1 MTEKSYPWDGIV
13 TGDAVLAPYDDDT
26 WSDIW
31 RKLFTKDRSLE
42 GVIYGVLNNLLV
54 SGATSP
60 ITVATGAAMVD
71 GKVYDNDTAVTLIIP
86 TPSIGTRIDFIV
98 LRKRWATQ
106 TVRITRI
113 AGVEGG
119 GSPAITQLDGNI
131 WDIPLAQVIITTA
144 GAITI
149 ADFRSYLPGQGV
161 TADSSFCDGRLTLT
175 AGLPVTTAAVTNAT
189 KVYFAPYKGH
199 LLALYNGAKW
209 FAREFT
215 EITLD
220 IAALASNRL
229 YDIFVFDNSGT
240 HELEAVAW
248 SAPPTAAI
256 TSITNASPRIVST
269 PSTTGI
275 AAGELLTI
283 AGNSEAS
290 NNASWRVGTV
300 VLNTSIQLLNLDGT
314 NSSAPGSAGNNGAWT
329 KKFDIAMTRVTPLV
343 LIDGVYVKSGSL
355 TKRYLGTIL
364 IDEIAGKTHDAVTAR
379 YLWNYYNRVRR
390 SAFLTDLAATAF
402 NTSAWRI
409 YNNDFANYL
418 PFGVGVSDEEILF
431 TMSVSTRNNG
441 AVAALKWDLQTTVG
455 TISPTYAFLVL
466 SGVAAGNDY
475 RTTQQWY
482 KKVRP
487 AGLSLAI
494 PAQWSSSSTNL
505 WYNLYAALIQNQ

>member
-13 TGDAVLAPYDDDT
+13 TGDAALAPYDDDT

-31 RKLFTKDRSLE
+31 RKLFTKDRNSE
-42 GVIYGVLNNLLV
+42 GVIYGILNNLLI

-60 ITVATGAAMVD
+60 ITIATGAAMVD
-71 GKVYDNDTAVTLIIP
+71 GKVYDNDTAVTLVIP
-86 TPSIGTRIDFIV
+86 TPSAATRTDFIV

-119 GSPAITQLDGNI
+119 GAPGITQLDGNI
-131 WDIPLAQVIITTA
+131 WDIPLAQAIITTT
-144 GAITI
+144 GAIAI

-175 AGLPVTTAAVTNAT
+175 SGLPVTTAAVTNAT

-215 EITLD
+215 EITLN
-220 IAALASNRL
+220 IATLLSNHL
-229 YDIFVFDNSGT
+229 YDIFVFDNGGVHT
-240 HELEAVAW
+240 LEAVAW
-248 SAPPTAAI
+248 SSPPAAAI

-275 AAGELLTI
+275 AAGNLLTI
-283 AGNSEAS
+283 VGNSEAS

-300 VLNTSIQLLNLDGT
+300 VLNTSIGLLNLDGT
-314 NSSAPGSAGNNGAWT
+314 NSSAPGSVGNNGSWR
-329 KKFDIAMTRVTPLV
+329 KKFDVAMTRVTPLV
-343 LIDGVYVKSGSL
+343 MIDGVYVKFGAL

-364 IDEIAGKTHDAVTAR
+364 IDEIVGRTHDAVTAR

-390 SAFLTDLAATAF
+390 STFRTALTAASF

-409 YNNDFANYL
+409 YNNDYANYL
-418 PFGVGVSDEEILF
+418 PFVVGVSDEEILF
-431 TMSVSTRNNG
+431 TMNVTTRNNSTTTT
-441 AVAALKWDLQTTVG
+441 VIWDFQTTLG
-455 TISPTYAFLVL
+455 TISPTYDFRVN
-466 SGVAAGNDY
+466 SGMANNDY
-475 RTTQQWY
+475 RTVQQQY
-482 KKVRP
+482 NKVRP
-487 AGLSLAI
+487 AGLSLGI
-494 PAQWSSSSTNL
+494 PAQWSASATNL
-505 WYNLYAALIQNQ
+505 WYNLYAAIIQNQ